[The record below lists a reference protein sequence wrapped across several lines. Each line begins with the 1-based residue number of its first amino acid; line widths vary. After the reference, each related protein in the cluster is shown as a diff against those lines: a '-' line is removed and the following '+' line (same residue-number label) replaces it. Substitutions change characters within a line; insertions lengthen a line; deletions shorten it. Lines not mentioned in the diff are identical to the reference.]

1 MWNTCAV
8 RVLIITSGSNGDVL
22 PYTGI
27 AVRLRDAGHEV
38 TLATH
43 EPFRALVAGAGLSFR
58 AIPGDMRT
66 VLPQARGQDGRG
78 SGTDPRALVKL
89 MSLARPLI
97 RSMAHG
103 IASVVDS
110 VRPDALLLSTLVAP
124 LGYQLAE
131 AYGIKAAG
139 LFPQPL
145 YPTREFG
152 SVLVGGRSFGAWG
165 NLAFGHIVDTL
176 AQTMYTQAIHSL
188 RATLALPK
196 VRLRT
201 LERAQLSLYPTFYGF
216 SGVVVARPGDWPP
229 QLRVSGYWWPAR
241 PEGWKPPAELVDFL
255 AAGPPPVHIGF
266 GSMAPGHGSRL
277 TAIVLDAVRRT
288 GTRAILQSGWSGLAA
303 DTSDN
308 VLSIGDV
315 PHDWLFP
322 QVAAVVHHAGAG
334 TTAAALRA
342 GVPAVAV
349 PVLADQPF
357 WARRLHRL
365 GAAPRPIP
373 MPSLTGE
380 RLAAALHAVRNNPHH
395 AARAKALS
403 ARINAEDG
411 TGEVLAWL
419 SSS

>member
-1 MWNTCAV
+1 M
-8 RVLIITSGSNGDVL
+8 RVLIVTSGSTGDVA
-22 PYTGI
+22 PYLGI
-27 AVRLRDAGHEV
+27 AVRLQSAGHDV

-43 EPFRALVAGAGLSFR
+43 APFRSLVTGAGVPFR
-58 AIPGDMRT
+58 PIPGDMRA

-78 SGTDPRALVKL
+78 SGTDPRALLKL

-97 RSMAHG
+97 RSMADG
-103 IASVVDS
+103 IAAVVES

-131 AYGIKAAG
+131 AYRIKAAG

-152 SVLVGGRSFGAWG
+152 SVLVGGRSFGPWG
-165 NLAFGHIVDTL
+165 NLAFGHLVDSL
-176 AQTMYTQAIHSL
+176 AQTMYTRAIRSL
-188 RATLALPK
+188 RASLALPDI
-196 VRLRT
+196 RLRT

-216 SGVVVARPGDWPP
+216 SRAVVPRPADWPA
-229 QLRVSGYWWPAR
+229 QLRISGYWWPAR
-241 PEGWKPPAELVDFL
+241 PRDWQPPAELVDFL

-277 TAIVLDAVRRT
+277 TAIVMDAVHRT
-288 GTRAILQSGWSGLAA
+288 GVRAILQSGWSGLATGPT
-303 DTSDN
+303 DD

-322 QVAAVVHHAGAG
+322 QVSAVVHHAGAG

-342 GVPAVAV
+342 GVPAVPV

-357 WARRLHRL
+357 WARRVHHL
-365 GAAPRPIP
+365 GAAARPIP
-373 MPSLTGE
+373 MPALTGE
-380 RLAAALHAVRNNPHH
+380 RLADALLDVRDNPHR
-395 AARAKALS
+395 AARAQALS
-403 ARINAEDG
+403 AQLTAEDA
-411 TGEVLAWL
+411 TADLLAWL
-419 SSS
+419 TAT